1 MFTKFDNDL
10 LISFANINYKKL
22 KNKNFFFTG
31 ATGFIG
37 KWVVG
42 ALLLA
47 NLINPKLSV
56 IINCSQGS
64 KIKTNSYIPDINLI
78 KNELNLI
85 PKVSLDQSIMQTYE
99 WYLASK

>member
-1 MFTKFDNDL
+1 MYSGELSIWL
-10 LISFANINYKKL
+10 LEILINSKENSVYNVGGSDSISILNLAKK
-22 KNKNFFFTG
+22 
-31 ATGFIG
+31 I
-37 KWVVG
+37 
-42 ALLLA
+42 A

-78 KNELNLI
+78 KNELNLT